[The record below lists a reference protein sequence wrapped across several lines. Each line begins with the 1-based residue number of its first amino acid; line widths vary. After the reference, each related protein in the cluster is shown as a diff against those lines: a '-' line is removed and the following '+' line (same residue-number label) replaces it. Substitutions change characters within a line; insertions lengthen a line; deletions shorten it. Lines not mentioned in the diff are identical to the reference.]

1 MAEHREGPV
10 RSEAARVAIL
20 RATVRLVQDRGYD
33 RLTIEGIAAEAGV
46 GKQTIYRWWPSRA
59 ALVADCLLGGL
70 LLRERFELPNS
81 GNLREDLISWISSIF
96 ELLGTPQGEMLM
108 RSLIA
113 AATENA
119 DVGLRLY
126 ESLGTESSLTGRLQ
140 AAIDASELRHDAPL
154 DELREALVGA
164 VILRALSRLP
174 AGDGVAERLVDVVLR
189 SASG

>member
-10 RSEAARVAIL
+10 RSEAARAAIL
-20 RATVRLVQDRGYD
+20 QATVRLVQDRGYD

-70 LLRERFELPNS
+70 LLRDRFELPNT
-81 GNLREDLISWISSIF
+81 GNLRDDLVAWVSSIF
-96 ELLGTPQGEMLM
+96 ELLGKPQGEMLM

-113 AATENA
+113 AATENV

-126 ESLGTESSLTGRLQ
+126 ESLGTDSSLTGRLQ
-140 AAIDASELRHDAPL
+140 SAIDASELRPDAPL
-154 DELREALVGA
+154 DEMREALVGA

-174 AGDGVAERLVDVVLR
+174 AGEGVAERLVDVVLG
-189 SASG
+189 SATA